1 MKESEGRGG
10 EEGNKGRRKEG
21 EGRGGSE
28 SLVLAIATSDYM
40 SHCDKNPVAI
50 LNLRCDQLSKSLR
63 IPQHSPH
70 SSRTIQP
77 LFNDSQGSEAVECIL
92 FMYHHT

>member
-1 MKESEGRGG
+1 MKGG
-10 EEGNKGRRKEG
+10 EGKGEIREG
-21 EGRGGSE
+21 ERKGRGGSE
-28 SLVLAIATSDYM
+28 SLVLAMATSDYM
-40 SHCDKNPVAI
+40 AHCDKNPVAI